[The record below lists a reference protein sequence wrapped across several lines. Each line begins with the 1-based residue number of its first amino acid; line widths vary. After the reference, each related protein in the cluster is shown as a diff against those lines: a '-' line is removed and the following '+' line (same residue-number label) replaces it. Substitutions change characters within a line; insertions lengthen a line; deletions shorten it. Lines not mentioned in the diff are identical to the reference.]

1 MNLNQL
7 YYFRTLAEFQHY
19 TKAAAH
25 LYISQPSL
33 SNAMKSLEKEL
44 GCVLFE
50 KTGRNVKL
58 TEYGR
63 MFYNTTCSTLNIL
76 DEGKTELAQKI
87 KRDAGIIN
95 IACIP
100 TSIGTRLPKL
110 IKDFQEKNTKSPY
123 FILHDAFS
131 LPILDGLTNGK
142 YDIGICSRDLHY
154 QELSFI
160 PLFSKK
166 IMVIVPPTHPLAAK
180 KKLTPSMLRHYNLIT
195 YSEKTPIG
203 ASVRHELNAKCP
215 NLTFAESYD
224 GEIAIAGQ
232 VVENNDVGIVAD
244 TVLVNSFNVVKV
256 PLAVP
261 SDTRTVYIAYN
272 HTRQIAPTLQA
283 FIDYIQ
289 STNAQHYTTV

>member
-1 MNLNQL
+1 
-7 YYFRTLAEFQHY
+7 
-19 TKAAAH
+19 
-25 LYISQPSL
+25 
-33 SNAMKSLEKEL
+33 
-44 GCVLFE
+44 
-50 KTGRNVKL
+50 
-58 TEYGR
+58 

-160 PLFSKK
+160 PLFLKK
-166 IMVIVPPTHPLAAK
+166 SMVIVPPHSSTWPCEEEINTLDATT
-180 KKLTPSMLRHYNLIT
+180 LQLNYVFREDTNW
-195 YSEKTPIG
+195 

-289 STNAQHYTTV
+289 STMHNITLRFR